1 MEDSKLVL
9 MLDYIAVDD
18 FYGDGSGFFGILDG
32 HGGPEV
38 SEYCATALPNVSSPL
53 IQLFQQEY
61 SKNKTDVKG
70 AFERALAKAD
80 DQLKLVGATECGTT
94 CCLVF
99 IKSTDNNRLAYI
111 ANLGDTRAVLC
122 ENGMAKRVST
132 DHKISNE
139 SEQERVKKEGGLILK
154 GRVGGQ
160 LAITRALGDL
170 MLKSEVRWI
179 VTLGGFKCS

>member
-1 MEDSKLVL
+1 M
-9 MLDYIAVDD
+9 
-18 FYGDGSGFFGILDG
+18 
-32 HGGPEV
+32 
-38 SEYCATALPNVSSPL
+38 
-53 IQLFQQEY
+53 
-61 SKNKTDVKG
+61 
-70 AFERALAKAD
+70 
-80 DQLKLVGATECGTT
+80 
-94 CCLVF
+94 F